1 VLNFIYYPVS
11 WILRFWHETF
21 GYIFGP
27 SSGIA
32 WALAVVFLVFT
43 LRALMYKLFVH
54 EVRSMRKM
62 QELAPEIEKLK
73 KKYGDDK
80 EGLNKAM
87 IQFYRE
93 HNFGMGPL
101 LGCAPMFLQMPIWIA
116 LYSAL
121 QTTFELRQEPFLWG
135 FTWIKDLSKPD
146 YLIKFDHPFTLFFE
160 FLTFDGLNILPILMG
175 VVFWFNHKY
184 TPKPAAMTPEQEQQ
198 QKMMQ
203 WMTLLFPVFLYNGP
217 SGLNL
222 YILTSTFIGIIE
234 AKVIRKHIK
243 EREEAEKAGVVIVDA
258 GRPTR
263 AARRRKEGE
272 AEPPKKRGVMGF
284 LADLQE
290 RAEQVRRDQQERGGK
305 RKA

>member
-1 VLNFIYYPVS
+1 MGGFAGRGDWGLAI
-11 WILRFWHETF
+11 ILLVGLVRLLLHPITKRSQVQMMKM
-21 GYIFGP
+21 GKLGP
-27 SSGIA
+27 
-32 WALAVVFLVFT
+32 
-43 LRALMYKLFVH
+43 
-54 EVRSMRKM
+54 EV
-62 QELAPEIEKLK
+62 EKLK
-73 KKYGDDK
+73 KKHGDNK
-80 EGLNKAM
+80 EALN
-87 IQFYRE
+87 RE
-93 HNFGMGPL
+93 MMQLYKEQGFAPIFGCL
-101 LGCAPMFLQMPIWIA
+101 PMFLQMPIWIA

-146 YLIKFDHPFTLFFE
+146 YLIQFRTPFTLFFE

-203 WMTLLFPVFLYNGP
+203 WMTLLFPLFLYNGP

-243 EREEAEKAGVVIVDA
+243 EREEAEKAGMVIVDA

-263 AARRRKEGE
+263 VAKRLKEGE
-272 AEPPKKRGVMGF
+272 SEPPKKSGF
-284 LADLQE
+284 LGWVADLQ
-290 RAEQVRRDQQERGGK
+290 AKVEQARGDQRDRGGK